1 MDAFVPVER
10 EDDLAVAARLE
21 VVSSGI
27 LFTDL
32 AVVVDFPVDGQYL
45 FTVGREKRLPAAL
58 RIDDGKGVWKFPVP
72 IRGLRR
78 GVRDFGL
85 SFSHGNFPV
94 RLSP

>member
-1 MDAFVPVER
+1 MDAFVLVER

-45 FTVGREKRLPAAL
+45 FTVGEKRGCPPLCGSTMERRSWHKMAVLPQ
-58 RIDDGKGVWKFPVP
+58 
-72 IRGLRR
+72 
-78 GVRDFGL
+78 
-85 SFSHGNFPV
+85 
-94 RLSP
+94 

>member
-1 MDAFVPVER
+1 MDAFVLVER

-45 FTVGREKRLPAAL
+45 FTVGKRGCPPLCGSTMERRSWHKMAVLPQ
-58 RIDDGKGVWKFPVP
+58 
-72 IRGLRR
+72 
-78 GVRDFGL
+78 
-85 SFSHGNFPV
+85 
-94 RLSP
+94 

>member
-27 LFTDL
+27 QFTDL

-58 RIDDGKGVWKFPVP
+58 RIDDGKAFVAQDGCLAA
-72 IRGLRR
+72 I
-78 GVRDFGL
+78 
-85 SFSHGNFPV
+85 NATPV
-94 RLSP
+94 RPAVADFLGHGQSLFS